1 MKNKREKSKI
11 SSEDLNRAVRKFVR
25 DGGIIQK
32 LPDQKSAGSKQVG
45 GKWANTEL
53 GGEIY

>member
-1 MKNKREKSKI
+1 MKNKREKTEI
-11 SSEDLNRAVRKFVR
+11 SAEELNRAVRKFVR

-32 LPDQKSAGSKQVG
+32 LPDQKSAGPKQVG

-53 GGEIY
+53 GGEII